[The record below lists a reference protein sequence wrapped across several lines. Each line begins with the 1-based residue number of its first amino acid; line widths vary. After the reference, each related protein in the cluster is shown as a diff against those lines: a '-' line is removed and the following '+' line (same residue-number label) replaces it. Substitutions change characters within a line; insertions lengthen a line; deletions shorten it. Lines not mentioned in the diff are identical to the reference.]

1 MLYLIIAAIIVLL
14 DQGLKFWIVSSME
27 IGGQVALWPG
37 VIHLTYVQ
45 NAGAAFSM
53 LTGMRWILL
62 GVTSV
67 CALGILVYL
76 MKTRLGPAG
85 KTSLAF
91 VLGGAIG
98 NIIDRAVQ
106 GYVVD
111 MFEVEFMH
119 YAVFNVADCFI
130 VVGGI
135 LFCIFFL
142 TFKEDRREGKRGKK
156 TRRAVRAREAA
167 EEYEQQW
174 EEPAPRRERP
184 APIQPKQPEVPE
196 ISDIPDLDDLNVGD
210 TEEWTE
216 TKILEEYDLLRWMSE
231 EDE

>member
-27 IGGQVALWPG
+27 IGGEVALWPG
-37 VIHLTYVQ
+37 VVHLTYVQ

-53 LTGMRWILL
+53 LNGMRWILL
-62 GVTSV
+62 AVTSV

-85 KTSLAF
+85 KISLAF

-111 MFEVEFMH
+111 MFEVEFMN

-142 TFKEDRREGKRGKK
+142 TFREDGREDRRGKRTG
-156 TRRAVRAREAA
+156 RAAREWAEP
-167 EEYEQQW
+167 EEYEEQW
-174 EEPAPRRERP
+174 EAPAPRRERP
-184 APIQPKQPEVPE
+184 APIQPEQPEIPEVPE
-196 ISDIPDLDDLNVGD
+196 IPDLDDLSAGD